1 MRGSRRL
8 ITSSD
13 VDRKDLPGQ
22 AAPHRCDQPGLRHN
36 GAGCAV
42 VEIQRQQFAGPVV
55 DVTQLGRLRRR
66 RSVIRHLTTDQP
78 VQAIIGVFNGRQQL
92 GRAMVTGGPAG
103 SGWVAKRQDAAPS
116 ASDKSSTVVRTVT
129 FVLCPLAPN
138 RFRSGHPATG
148 RCTLRVGQFFNDRS
162 HSGIRLVPSAPDR
175 FRSGYPVSR

>member
-66 RSVIRHLTTDQP
+66 RSVIRHLTTD
-78 VQAIIGVFNGRQQL
+78 
-92 GRAMVTGGPAG
+92 
-103 SGWVAKRQDAAPS
+103 
-116 ASDKSSTVVRTVT
+116 
-129 FVLCPLAPN
+129 
-138 RFRSGHPATG
+138 
-148 RCTLRVGQFFNDRS
+148 
-162 HSGIRLVPSAPDR
+162 
-175 FRSGYPVSR
+175 